1 MLGAN
6 VESRIIAER
15 YANALRTNDLG
26 LLGELTH
33 ADVAVRY
40 PQSGEVIRGR
50 DNYLAM
56 LSNYQSGLPESEV
69 TDVRGGKA
77 SVHVVT
83 PFSFGTPTITVI
95 GSGDTFV
102 LEGVAEYPDEG
113 HFNFV
118 VILTMMDGRVSEEV
132 GYWASPFDPPEW
144 RRPYVEG

>member
-1 MLGAN
+1 MEN
-6 VESRIIAER
+6 RKIAER
-15 YANALRTNDLG
+15 YARAVQTNDLG

-33 ADVAVRY
+33 ADIAVRY

-56 LSNYQSGLPESEV
+56 LSNYRSGLPESEV
-69 TDVRGGKA
+69 TDLHGGKA
-77 SVHVVT
+77 SVHVVS

-102 LEGVAEYPDEG
+102 IEGEAEYSDEG

-118 VILTMMDGRVSEEV
+118 MILTVMDGRVSEEV
-132 GYWASPFDPPEW
+132 GYWASPFDAPEW
-144 RRPYVEG
+144 RRPYVEA